1 MSSLFTLVLMLVAI
15 AVFSITLLAVFGLP
29 VGFAGTI
36 SALCVGCVTA
46 AVRFWPSDDK
56 D

>member
-15 AVFSITLLAVFGLP
+15 AVFSITLLAAFGLP
-29 VGFAGTI
+29 VAFAGTI
-36 SALCVGCVTA
+36 SALCIGCVTA
-46 AVRFWPSDDK
+46 AVRFWPSNRK